1 MIHIYFK
8 YIFLMIQYLPMSILY
23 ENSST
28 APPTPP
34 PHQLFTVFESIS
46 SQIPW
51 WLREHQQ
58 KYAA

>member
-1 MIHIYFK
+1 
-8 YIFLMIQYLPMSILY
+8 MIQYLPMSILY